1 MSLPDVVVLFG
12 ASGFIGRNIVQAL
25 ADRVELLVGVN
36 SSGRPV
42 PGCTLT
48 VPANAMDAIPPLP
61 SHSAIVHVAAF
72 RYFAS
77 RFAHQQADIVAA
89 NLSLTDVVYRFA
101 LQRGISEVR
110 IASSSAV
117 YPAVSPV
124 LDDTMPIDLN
134 LWPHEGEAAY
144 AWSKRWGEI
153 VAELWRRR
161 AGVNTISFRLTN
173 PYGAFDTLDESEA
186 HVATAFVI
194 RALRDTPD
202 FELRG
207 DPTAERDFVFGG
219 DVAAAFVASLGLQG
233 VTEAVNRRTGAD
245 RDARRRPGAPAAH
258 QPATGWRKSRRPG
271 APSDGGPRARAASR
285 PACVPLAGRRNA
297 RNRGMV
303 SRCLTLTWSPLCSVP
318 MDSSV
323 AMSSPPGVHMAGRCM
338 RLDGAPATS
347 PIPSWLR
354 LLCAMHRRPA
364 VSCTP

>member
-25 ADRVELLVGVN
+25 AGRVELLVGVN

-202 FELRG
+202 FEMRG

-233 VTEAVNRRTGAD
+233 VTEAVNCAAGQTTRIDELARIAMRAAGRERPLRTNPPPAGANPGVRVRRATAARVRALLPDLPAFRSLEDGMRETVAWY
-245 RDARRRPGAPAAH
+245 RDA
-258 QPATGWRKSRRPG
+258 
-271 APSDGGPRARAASR
+271 
-285 PACVPLAGRRNA
+285 
-297 RNRGMV
+297 
-303 SRCLTLTWSPLCSVP
+303 
-318 MDSSV
+318 
-323 AMSSPPGVHMAGRCM
+323 
-338 RLDGAPATS
+338 
-347 PIPSWLR
+347 LR
-354 LLCAMHRRPA
+354 
-364 VSCTP
+364 